1 MKFSGKRIG
10 LYIVV
15 FYFAFGLLDI
25 IPFPGYRSILDAA
38 FESLFAVVKEK
49 SYTYP
54 LEGLSN
60 PTVGFHLLG
69 TDVNGND
76 VFKQTLQ
83 GSRTAIL
90 LSFGV
95 ALVSFPVGIVLG
107 LLGGYLGGRV
117 DDVIQ
122 WLYTTVASIPWILFV
137 VTFLMVFG
145 RGLLWV
151 VIAIGL
157 TSWVDLARL
166 VRGETLRLREQAF
179 IRAARATGMSMPA
192 ILLRE
197 ILPNTMPVIRI
208 NFALSSSS
216 VILAETVLTFIGI
229 GIEPGT
235 SSWGGMISE
244 AQREL
249 MRDPVIWW
257 NFFSATVLGIFPIVM
272 GLNLLVD
279 EDTLKR

>member
-1 MKFSGKRIG
+1 MKGRTKKVAF
-10 LYIVV
+10 IVV
-15 FYFAFGLLDI
+15 SLYFFVGLLDA
-25 IPFPGYRSILDAA
+25 IPFPGHSSVLDATFDA
-38 FESLFAVVKEK
+38 MLGVQKEK

-54 LEGLSN
+54 LEGLSD
-60 PTVGFHLLG
+60 PDVGFHLLG

-76 VFKQTLQ
+76 VLKQTLQ
-83 GSRTAIL
+83 GAKTAIL

-95 ALVSFPVGIVLG
+95 AIVSFPVGITLG

-117 DDVIQ
+117 DDMIQ

-145 RGLLWV
+145 RGLIWV
-151 VIAIGL
+151 VVAIGL

-166 VRGETLRLREQAF
+166 VRGEAIRLREQAF
-179 IRAARATGMSMPA
+179 VRAARATGMSVPA
-192 ILLRE
+192 ILFRE
-197 ILPNTMPVIRI
+197 ILPNTMPIIRI

-249 MRDPVIWW
+249 MREPVIWW
-257 NFFSATVLGIFPIVM
+257 NFFSATVLGIFPLVM
-272 GLNLLVD
+272 ALNVLAD
-279 EDTLKR
+279 EERG

>member
-1 MKFSGKRIG
+1 MKFSTRKIG
-10 LYIVV
+10 LSIVF
-15 FYFAFGLLDI
+15 FYLGVGLLDLL
-25 IPFPGYRSILDAA
+25 PFPGYRSVLDAL
-38 FESLFAVVKEK
+38 FEGFFAVVKEK

-60 PTVGFHLLG
+60 PAVGFHLLG

-76 VFKQTLQ
+76 VLKLTLQ
-83 GSRTAIL
+83 GASTAII
-90 LSFGV
+90 LSTGV
-95 ALVSFPVGIVLG
+95 ALVSFPLGIFLG
-107 LLGGYLGGRV
+107 LSGGYLGGRV

-145 RGLLWV
+145 RGLIWV

-157 TSWVDLARL
+157 TSWVDLARYI
-166 VRGETLRLREQAF
+166 RGETLRLREQAF
-179 IRAARATGMSMPA
+179 IRAAKATGMSVPA

-197 ILPNTMPVIRI
+197 ILPNTMPIIRI

-249 MRDPVIWW
+249 MRDPVVWW
-257 NFFSATVLGIFPIVM
+257 NFFSATALGIFPLVLA
-272 GLNLLVD
+272 LNLLAD
-279 EDTLKR
+279 EEEKKR